1 MKRSP
6 GLRGFAGLKGF
17 TNLEETPQ
25 PVPKVDP
32 PAVASDQHL
41 SFKSRLIRWAIVLSA
56 GLAVLFIP
64 VPAGIT
70 TPSWHLFA
78 IFVATIV
85 GSIVRPVPGGAMV
98 LIGVSALAITGT
110 LPVASALAG
119 YADPIVW
126 LVLAAF
132 FISRAMVK
140 TGLGRRIALIFIR
153 TIGHHSLGLAYA
165 LISTEVLL
173 GTMITS
179 TAASA
184 GAVLLPH

>member
-1 MKRSP
+1 M
-6 GLRGFAGLKGF
+6 
-17 TNLEETPQ
+17 EETPQ
-25 PVPKVDP
+25 PSPDVDP
-32 PAVASDQHL
+32 PEVASDQHL
-41 SFKSRLIRWAIVLSA
+41 SFKSRLLRWAIVL
-56 GLAVLFIP
+56 GFGFGILLIP

-70 TPSWHLFA
+70 SQSWHLFA

-126 LVLAAF
+126 MVLAAF

-140 TGLGRRIALIFIR
+140 TGLAAVSRLSSFAP
-153 TIGHHSLGLAYA
+153 S
-165 LISTEVLL
+165 
-173 GTMITS
+173 GTTR
-179 TAASA
+179 
-184 GAVLLPH
+184 

>member
-1 MKRSP
+1 M
-6 GLRGFAGLKGF
+6 
-17 TNLEETPQ
+17 EETPQ
-25 PVPKVDP
+25 PAPNLDP
-32 PAVASDQHL
+32 PAVASDL
-41 SFKSRLIRWAIVLSA
+41 SFKSRLIRWAIVLVA

-70 TPSWHLFA
+70 KQSWHLFA

-132 FISRAMVK
+132 SFRARWSK
-140 TGLGRRIALIFIR
+140 TGLGRRIALIFI
-153 TIGHHSLGLAYA
+153 HHRPSLLGLAYA

-173 GTMITS
+173 GTMIRHGRR
-179 TAASA
+179 A
-184 GAVLLPH
+184 GGAISPLRELVRSL